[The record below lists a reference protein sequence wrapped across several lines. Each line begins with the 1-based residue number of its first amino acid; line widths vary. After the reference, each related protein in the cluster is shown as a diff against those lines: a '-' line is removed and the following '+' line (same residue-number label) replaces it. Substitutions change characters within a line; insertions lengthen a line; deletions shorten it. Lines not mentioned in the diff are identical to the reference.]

1 LDGSY
6 HPVTIHGVCHCLDI
20 NVNLLLLST
29 FLHNEGMSISGSL
42 DQMVLCVCG
51 KPPLVFTPTKPCV
64 TLFSVNSGL
73 LPHDVAQAVLSLG
86 KIDYDT
92 MHCCFAHPFHNVLKH
107 ACKHTVNFLSMHNHK
122 PSGICAGCAQGK
134 LPNWLYTHN
143 EKQAS
148 VPFEIIH
155 LDLKSYPINSVN

>member
-1 LDGSY
+1 
-6 HPVTIHGVCHCLDI
+6 
-20 NVNLLLLST
+20 
-29 FLHNEGMSISGSL
+29 M
-42 DQMVLCVCG
+42 
-51 KPPLVFTPTKPCV
+51 
-64 TLFSVNSGL
+64 
-73 LPHDVAQAVLSLG
+73 AQAVLSLG

-155 LDLKSYPINSVN
+155 LDLKSYPINSCHNHKYIITFFYDHTSHTGVKLLKSKDQAIDAEVGVVGHSSQCEGKLRQGTLT